1 MIMKTKEVETNYKIL
16 VVLMF
21 LSFMVNVVLNY
32 YWAYLIVFQVYRIIA
47 RGTAKGVDTSYA
59 PDTSGKNDIELK
71 NEKKQILDPAT
82 AKSDV

>member
-1 MIMKTKEVETNYKIL
+1 MKTKEIETNYKVL

-21 LSFMVNVVLNY
+21 LSFMVNVFLNY

-71 NEKKQILDPAT
+71 
-82 AKSDV
+82 

>member
-1 MIMKTKEVETNYKIL
+1 MSALPWFIMTMQKKEVETNYKIL
-16 VVLMF
+16 VFLMF

-59 PDTSGKNDIELK
+59 PDTSGKTDIELK
-71 NEKKQILDPAT
+71 
-82 AKSDV
+82 